1 MNALP
6 QIDAISALAL
16 AVFRLNGALLHWG
29 DRRVATLGLSS
40 ARWQMLGALALADSP
55 LSAPQVGAAMGV
67 SRQGALKQLGVLQ
80 GLGLVQVDPNPAH
93 RRSPLYCLTPHGRKC
108 YEQADALWRDQV
120 AQLARQISATQAR
133 QATEVLQHIEHVLG
147 SATADLE
154 DVT

>member
-1 MNALP
+1 M
-6 QIDAISALAL
+6 
-16 AVFRLNGALLHWG
+16 
-29 DRRVATLGLSS
+29 
-40 ARWQMLGALALADSP
+40 
-55 LSAPQVGAAMGV
+55 
-67 SRQGALKQLGVLQ
+67 LQ

-154 DVT
+154 DAT